1 MQNFW
6 RSGVNWDDAI
16 GANEREEWQS
26 WGRLLPEIEN
36 IRVPRCYLNACTS
49 HDIQLHVF
57 CDASEAAYAA
67 VAYLRADHKGAII
80 GLRISKLI
88 KQEVTLPVTK
98 TIFWTDS
105 KNVLHW
111 IRSDARRYNQ
121 FVALRV
127 GEILESSNPFDWR
140 WVPSAENVADE
151 GTKCNQH
158 TRMDGDSRWFRAP
171 EFLVLPP
178 KMWPETH
185 LPGNTDLEVLHH
197 IQIEPT
203 SNSPLSAIMPK
214 AERFI
219 KWEKFRAAQRNVLHF
234 LQRLMRKPAQSKHL
248 QLALSCP
255 TIEGAENLII
265 LNCQLEAFGEEIN
278 CLQRGL
284 CIMPEYSALKE
295 ESTQQKAFNLMRK
308 GQLTCQAKVLLL
320 HSSLISIIV
329 PPLTQRNRCERN
341 SPEILDERF
350 KGVGIVNWQ
359 ALIQVRYR
367 QRTAASTGDGVFTAR
382 TSCVEH
388 TSLHI

>member
-1 MQNFW
+1 MQNVW

-16 GANEREEWQS
+16 GAKEREEWQS
-26 WGRLLPEIEN
+26 WVRLLPEIGN
-36 IRVPRCYLNACTS
+36 IRVPRCYLNASTS
-49 HDIQLHVF
+49 HNIQLHVF

-67 VAYLRADHKGAII
+67 VAYLRADLKGEVSCTLVASKTRVAPLKPVSIPRLELMGAII
-80 GLRISKLI
+80 GLHLSKLI

-151 GTKCNQH
+151 GTKCNQYE
-158 TRMDGDSRWFRAP
+158 RMDGDSRWFRAP

-185 LPGNTDLEVLHH
+185 LPGSTALEVLHH

-203 SNSPLSAIMPK
+203 SNLPLSTIMPK
-214 AERFI
+214 AERFS

-284 CIMPEYSALKE
+284 CIMPESSGLKE

-308 GQLTCQAKVLLL
+308 GQLFCQARVLLL
-320 HSSLISIIV
+320 HSSLISTIV
-329 PPLTQRNRCERN
+329 
-341 SPEILDERF
+341 
-350 KGVGIVNWQ
+350 
-359 ALIQVRYR
+359 
-367 QRTAASTGDGVFTAR
+367 STT
-382 TSCVEH
+382 TYI
-388 TSLHI
+388 TKSL